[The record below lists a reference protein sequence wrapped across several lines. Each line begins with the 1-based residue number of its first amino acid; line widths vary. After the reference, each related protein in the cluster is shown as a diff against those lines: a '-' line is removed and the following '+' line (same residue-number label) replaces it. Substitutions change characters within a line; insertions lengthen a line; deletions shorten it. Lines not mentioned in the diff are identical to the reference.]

1 MRRAVCP
8 GSFDPV
14 TNGHVDV
21 VSRAAALYDELVVA
35 VLVNPG
41 KAGLFTVDERMA
53 LLRDAVADVPN
64 VTVDSFQGLL
74 VDYCRSHDIPVIV
87 KGLRAV
93 SDFEYELQMAQMNR
107 ELAGVETL
115 FVPTA
120 PQVGH
125 LSSSLVKQIA
135 TFGGDVSRLV
145 PKGVLDRLLAKRD
158 GDRA

>member
-21 VSRAAALYDELVVA
+21 ITRAAALYDELVVA

-135 TFGGDVSRLV
+135 TFGGDVSGLV
-145 PKGVLDRLLAKRD
+145 PKAVHERLIAHREQ
-158 GDRA
+158 GT